1 MLSGVYVARITKARA
16 AAQGASAAPL
26 GALDNDV
33 LLKANGFEKYRELYR
48 LVTVAQSNV
57 DLQSNGVPDTGAR
70 QLRRYKSDEQG
81 AADEKEAEA
90 ERKEAFEAIHKHR
103 VQFCEFITPNDR
115 VMTRTGL
122 S

>member
-16 AAQGASAAPL
+16 AAQGAPAALL

-33 LLKANGFEKYRELYR
+33 LLKANGFEKYRELHR

-57 DLQSNGVPDTGAR
+57 DGVPDTGAR

-90 ERKEAFEAIHKHR
+90 ERKEAFVAIQRKR

>member
-16 AAQGASAAPL
+16 AAQGAPAAPL

-57 DLQSNGVPDTGAR
+57 DLQSSGVPDTGAR

-90 ERKEAFEAIHKHR
+90 ERKEAFVAIQRKR
-103 VQFCEFITPNDR
+103 V
-115 VMTRTGL
+115 
-122 S
+122 